1 MVSTVENFA
10 YRRLVV
16 YQHSRKYVKTIYALT
31 RSFPKDEL
39 FALTNQLRRA
49 AVSITSN
56 IEEAM
61 GRYSDKDKLHF
72 LEFAFG
78 SLYETMSQIEIALDL
93 DYINEEQYND
103 IETQVTDISKMLSGL
118 RQSYIRKL

>member
-1 MVSTVENFA
+1 MS

-16 YQHSRKYVKTIYALT
+16 YQHSRKYVKDIYLLT
-31 RSFPKDEL
+31 KDFPKEEL

-56 IEEAM
+56 IAEAM
-61 GRYSDKDKLHF
+61 GRFSDKDKLHF

-93 DYINEEQYND
+93 NYITKEQYDDMEKQVSD
-103 IETQVTDISKMLSGL
+103 IAKMLSGL
-118 RQSYIRKL
+118 RNSIMRDL

>member
-1 MVSTVENFA
+1 MNPTAEHFS

-16 YQHSRKYVKTIYALT
+16 YQHSRKYVKTIYSIT
-31 RSFPKDEL
+31 SSFPKDEL
-39 FALTNQLRRA
+39 FALTNQLRRT

-56 IEEAM
+56 LAEAM

-78 SLYETMSQIEIALDL
+78 SLYETMSQMEIALDL
-93 DYINEEQYND
+93 GYVNEEQYND
-103 IETQVTDISKMLSGL
+103 IETQLTDISKMLSGL

>member
-1 MVSTVENFA
+1 MSEEMMS

-16 YQHSRKYVKTIYALT
+16 YQHSRKYVKDIYLLT
-31 RSFPKDEL
+31 KDFPKEEL

-56 IEEAM
+56 IAEAM
-61 GRYSDKDKLHF
+61 GRFSDKDKLHF

-93 DYINEEQYND
+93 NYITKEQYDDMEKQVSD
-103 IETQVTDISKMLSGL
+103 IAKMLSGL
-118 RQSYIRKL
+118 RNSIMRDL

>member
-1 MVSTVENFA
+1 MS

-16 YQHSRKYVKTIYALT
+16 YQHSRKYVKDIYLLT
-31 RSFPKDEL
+31 KDFPKEEL

-56 IEEAM
+56 IAEAM
-61 GRYSDKDKLHF
+61 GRFSDKDKLHF

-93 DYINEEQYND
+93 NYITKERYDDMEKQVSD
-103 IETQVTDISKMLSGL
+103 IAKMLSGL
-118 RQSYIRKL
+118 RNSIMRDL

>member
-56 IEEAM
+56 IAEAM

-103 IETQVTDISKMLSGL
+103 IETQVTNISKMLSGL